1 MGQRRV
7 HGGLGSEQTEQN
19 SIMATVGRLL
29 SRNLTNICRNQIFV
43 TSRTVSSCI
52 SGKKWNLVNKS
63 QTSFLQKP
71 QDQFT
76 QVRFGGGDGPYDIQ
90 QIADRI
96 LLVLKLY
103 DKINPDTI
111 TLDSHLIK
119 DQGLDSLDHV
129 EVILAIEDEF
139 GFEIPDEYAERLL
152 TPRQIVQYV
161 ADHLDMYA

>member
-1 MGQRRV
+1 MGFTFSV
-7 HGGLGSEQTEQN
+7 EEQTEQN
-19 SIMATVGRLL
+19 SIIMPTVSRLL

-43 TSRTVSSCI
+43 TTRTVSSCI
-52 SGKKWNLVNKS
+52 SAKKWNIKS
-63 QTSFLQKP
+63 QSQNSFLLKP
-71 QDQFT
+71 HDQFT
-76 QVRFGGGDGPYDIQ
+76 QVRFGGGDGPYDLQ
-90 QIADRI
+90 QVADRT

-119 DQGLDSLDHV
+119 DCGLDSLDHV

-139 GFEIPDEYAERLL
+139 GFEIPDEMAERLL